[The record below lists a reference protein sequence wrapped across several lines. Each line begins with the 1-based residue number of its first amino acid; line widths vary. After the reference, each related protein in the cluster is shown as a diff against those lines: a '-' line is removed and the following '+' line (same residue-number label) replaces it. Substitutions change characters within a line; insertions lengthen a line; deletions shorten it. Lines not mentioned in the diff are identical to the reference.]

1 MCMYSIEKEST
12 QVYVYSNKQKRFAN
26 IGIDKL
32 GELINQGLHLGIRG
46 REQGVRQLEKMVN
59 KQRERSEKMF
69 E

>member
-59 KQRERSEKMF
+59 KQREKSEKMF